1 MSFTDKIVGSGGQ
14 PSTTRIGVV
23 TSTSPFEVTVQGTV
37 FTNLGLLNPAPGS
50 APGLGAVVLLLGQA
64 VRGAKSSGSSWIV
77 LGEVIPA

>member
-1 MSFTDKIVGSGGQ
+1 MSLSDRISGASGQ

-37 FTNLGLLNPAPGS
+37 FTELGLLNVAAAPA
-50 APGLGAVVLLLGQA
+50 LGAVVLLLGQS

-77 LGEVIPA
+77 LGEIVAA